1 MDYDTLLGYALCIIG
16 ILCFTA
22 GIVFYF
28 EITEFFSKIFRG
40 IKNKMM
46 ERYK

>member
-1 MDYDTLLGYALCIIG
+1 MDSNTLLGYGFCIIG

-28 EITEFFSKIFRG
+28 EITEFFAKIFRD
-40 IKNKMM
+40 IKSKMM
-46 ERYK
+46 ERCK